1 MNEIFLDTETT
12 GLSPNDGDRILEI
25 ACIETK
31 DLIPTKKIFH
41 KLINPERK
49 VSQEAFKVHGFSN
62 DFLQDKQ
69 KFKEIADELLEFID
83 GKKLIIHN
91 APFDIGFLNSELK
104 KVNKKVLDIKKVDDT
119 LSLARSKFPASSNSL
134 DNLCKRFNID
144 ISRRTKHNA
153 LLDCELLR
161 EVYINLVGQK
171 EPSLSFSAND
181 NPEENKISVKSIRN
195 REKIVIEI
203 DPEEIK
209 KHNNFLKSNL
219 KKNFF

>member
-69 KFKEIADELLEFID
+69 KFKDIAEELLEFID

-104 KVNKKVLDIKKVDDT
+104 KINKKVLDVKKVDDT

-181 NPEENKISVKSIRN
+181 NTEENKISVKSIRN

>member
-12 GLSPNDGDRILEI
+12 GLSPKDGDRILEI

-62 DFLQDKQ
+62 EFLQDKQ
-69 KFKEIADELLEFID
+69 KFKEIAEELLEFID

-91 APFDIGFLNSELK
+91 APFDIGFLNNELK
-104 KVNKKVLDIKKVDDT
+104 KINRKIIDIKKVDDT

-171 EPSLSFSAND
+171 EPSLSFSVND
-181 NPEENKISVKSIRN
+181 SPEENNTPVKSIRN

-209 KHNNFLKSNL
+209 RHNNFLKSNL

>member
-12 GLSPNDGDRILEI
+12 GLSTKDGDRILEI

-62 DFLQDKQ
+62 EFLQDKQ
-69 KFKEIADELLEFID
+69 KFKEIAEELLEFID

-91 APFDIGFLNSELK
+91 APFDIGFLNNELK
-104 KVNKKVLDIKKVDDT
+104 KINRKIIDIKKVDDT

-171 EPSLSFSAND
+171 EPSLSFSVND
-181 NPEENKISVKSIRN
+181 SPEENNTPVKSIRN

-209 KHNNFLKSNL
+209 RHNNFLKSNL

>member
-69 KFKEIADELLEFID
+69 KFKDIAEELLEFID

-104 KVNKKVLDIKKVDDT
+104 KINKKVLDVKKVDDT

-209 KHNNFLKSNL
+209 KHTNFLKSNL